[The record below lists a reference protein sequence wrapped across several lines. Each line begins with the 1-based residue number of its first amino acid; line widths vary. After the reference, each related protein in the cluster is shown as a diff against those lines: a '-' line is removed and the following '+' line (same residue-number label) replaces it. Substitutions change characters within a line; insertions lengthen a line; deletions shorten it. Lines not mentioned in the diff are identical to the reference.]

1 MKNLTYFI
9 LIAIILSSCSSGK
22 KALQKGDYFSAVY
35 KAVDRLKSDP
45 DNSKAISVLREGYP
59 LTLQWSQE
67 ELDMILSNNNAFKWE
82 QSINIMNQVNN
93 LARQIRS
100 TPAARKIISNPK
112 TYTSELTMATEKAA
126 VERYNAGLY
135 ELDKNTRES
144 ARMAFSHFQMADRF
158 IPGYKDVFEK
168 MEESKQLATIHV
180 VLEAIPVNTTA
191 FKLSSEFFYDQVYE
205 FLNNRYPRE
214 SFVNF
219 YSPGQAENMGLEY
232 PDYFVE
238 MNFFDFTVGNT
249 SHSEKEET
257 VKKRVQIESKDT
269 TRIQYKNYEAKI
281 KIFTDEVV
289 SGGLLDLRIIE
300 SPENKLVLNNR
311 IPGSFTWVND
321 YAIFV
326 GDIEALDKNQT
337 ELIKRKAAPLPPKQ
351 DLFIEF
357 TKPIYSQL
365 TTELNQFFR
374 RFN

>member
-100 TPAARKIISNPK
+100 TPAARRIISNPK

-158 IPGYKDVFEK
+158 IPGYMDVFEK